1 MEFPAVTAETEISVA
16 ISKIKEYTA
25 DPAGRLVSGVRV
37 YMLQN
42 RKRTPKSLRFSIQSD
57 IPHFCEKN
65 KTLKIRDKIEKNP
78 LYLRALKNFHF
89 FLSGSFS
96 FRLFSILCL
105 EKSQKKPWF
114 TP

>member
-1 MEFPAVTAETEISVA
+1 MKLITLQTKNTTYQMGVNDMGFLLHLYYGPRAQGDMSFLLAPA
-16 ISKIKEYTA
+16 
-25 DPAGRLVSGVRV
+25 DRGFSG
-37 YMLQN
+37 
-42 RKRTPKSLRFSIQSD
+42 
-57 IPHFCEKN
+57 
-65 KTLKIRDKIEKNP
+65 NP
-78 LYLRALKNFHF
+78 YEARALKNFHF